1 MTDLATPAAA
11 TASPSPAVAPL
22 SKAMVRRI
30 IFSSS
35 VGNALEWFDFSV
47 YGYFASIIARQFF
60 PMHDEWLSTL
70 LAIATFG
77 ISFLM
82 RPIGAVVLGIYGDR
96 KGRKAALTLAIA
108 LMMIGTL
115 TMAVMPPYASIGLT
129 APILIL
135 VARLVQGFAVGG
147 EFGSATAF
155 MVEHS
160 PTRRG
165 YFASWQFASQGLA
178 AILAA
183 AFGSLLTAWMSPE
196 HLGSWGWRI
205 PFLFG
210 VLIGPIGYYIRSH
223 LDETPEFLAMRHER
237 DGLAHEGGHGDLTG
251 RSKEISKAGGNL
263 SDPAASF
270 SSHWVNLLLAIGI
283 VAQSTV
289 GVYVLQLY
297 MPLYAVKQLHMPAA
311 VSFGAVV
318 LNGGLQLVLS
328 PVMGAWS
335 DRIGRIRI
343 MFGTSLLMAVLIY
356 PMFALLQSHPTVGW
370 LLLLQGNGRHPQG
383 RLFRTDASLDVGD
396 LSDPRAFDGP
406 FYRLQHRRNGLRRLC
421 SDDCRDLHPFDRR
434 QACAKLLCADCCAV
448 VRPVARN
455 RRVAQTAFAARP
467 IPFAFNLRPSHA
479 RRFSGR

>member
-11 TASPSPAVAPL
+11 KASRSPATTPP
-22 SKAMVRRI
+22 SKAMIRRI

-47 YGYFASIIARQFF
+47 YGYFASIIAKEFF

-70 LAIATFG
+70 LAVATFG

-96 KGRKAALTLAIA
+96 KGRKGALTLAIA
-108 LMMIGTL
+108 LMMVGTL

-129 APILIL
+129 APVLIL
-135 VARLVQGFAVGG
+135 LARLVQGFAVGG

-183 AFGSLLTAWMSPE
+183 AFGSVLTAWMSPE
-196 HLGSWGWRI
+196 HLSSWGWRI

-210 VLIGPIGYYIRSH
+210 LLIGPIGYYIRSH
-223 LDETPEFLAMRHER
+223 LDETPEFLAMRRER
-237 DGLAHEGGHGDLTG
+237 DGLGHEGGHDELKG
-251 RSKEISKAGGNL
+251 RSKELNKA
-263 SDPAASF
+263 SAPAASF
-270 SSHWVNLLLAIGI
+270 SSQWVNLLLAIGI

-318 LNGGLQLVLS
+318 LNGGLQLLLS

-343 MFGTSLLMAVLIY
+343 MLGTSLLMGVLIY

-370 LLLLQGNGRHPQG
+370 LLLLQGTAGILKAAYSGPMPALMSEIFPTQVRSTGLSIAYSIGVTIFGGFAPTIVETFIHLTGDKLAPSYYVLTAALLSGLSLVAVAWRRRHPG
-383 RLFRTDASLDVGD
+383 RGVSL
-396 LSDPRAFDGP
+396 
-406 FYRLQHRRNGLRRLC
+406 
-421 SDDCRDLHPFDRR
+421 
-434 QACAKLLCADCCAV
+434 
-448 VRPVARN
+448 
-455 RRVAQTAFAARP
+455 
-467 IPFAFNLRPSHA
+467 SH
-479 RRFSGR
+479 SI

>member
-1 MTDLATPAAA
+1 MTDLASPAAA
-11 TASPSPAVAPL
+11 AAAPHPAAPV

-47 YGYFASIIARQFF
+47 YGYFASLIAKQFF

-82 RPIGAVVLGIYGDR
+82 RPFGAVILGIYGDR
-96 KGRKAALTLAIA
+96 KGRKAALTLSIA
-108 LMMIGTL
+108 LMMVGTL
-115 TMAVMPPYASIGLT
+115 TMAVMPPYAAIGIT
-129 APILIL
+129 APVLIL

-196 HLGSWGWRI
+196 HLSSWGWRI

-223 LDETPEFLAMRHER
+223 LDETPEFLALRRER
-237 DGLAHEGGHGDLTG
+237 DHDESGGKPSGSPRGKT
-251 RSKEISKAGGNL
+251 

-270 SSHWVNLLLAIGI
+270 SSQWVNLLLAIGI

-343 MFGTSLLMAVLIY
+343 MLGTSLLMGVLIY

-370 LLLLQGNGRHPQG
+370 LLLLQGTAGILKAAYSGPMPALMSEIFPTHVRSTGLSIGYSIGVTVFGGFAPTIVETFIHLTGDKLAPSYYVLAAALLSG
-383 RLFRTDASLDVGD
+383 LSLAIV
-396 LSDPRAFDGP
+396 AW
-406 FYRLQHRRNGLRRLC
+406 RR
-421 SDDCRDLHPFDRR
+421 
-434 QACAKLLCADCCAV
+434 
-448 VRPVARN
+448 
-455 RRVAQTAFAARP
+455 RRVGRSISFA
-467 IPFAFNLRPSHA
+467 H
-479 RRFSGR
+479 

>member
-11 TASPSPAVAPL
+11 AASSSPAAAPP

-108 LMMIGTL
+108 LMMVGTL
-115 TMAVMPPYASIGLT
+115 TMAVMPPYASIGLA
-129 APILIL
+129 APVLIL

-178 AILAA
+178 AVLAA

-196 HLGSWGWRI
+196 HLGSWGWRL

-223 LDETPEFLAMRHER
+223 LDETPEFLAMRRER
-237 DGLAHEGGHGDLTG
+237 DSLDREGGHGGLQG
-251 RSKEISKAGGNL
+251 RSKDSNNA
-263 SDPAASF
+263 SDPVASF

-318 LNGGLQLVLS
+318 LNGGLQFLLS
-328 PVMGAWS
+328 PLMGAWS

-343 MFGTSLLMAVLIY
+343 MLGTSLLMGVLIY
-356 PMFALLQSHPTVGW
+356 PIFALLQSHPTVGW
-370 LLLLQGNGRHPQG
+370 LLLLQGTAGILKAAYSGPMPALMSEIFPTHVRSTGLSIAYSIGVTVFGGFAPTIVETFIHLTGDKLAPSYYVLTAALLSG
-383 RLFRTDASLDVGD
+383 LSLAIVAW
-396 LSDPRAFDGP
+396 R
-406 FYRLQHRRNGLRRLC
+406 RRNLRRGL
-421 SDDCRDLHPFDRR
+421 SL
-434 QACAKLLCADCCAV
+434 
-448 VRPVARN
+448 
-455 RRVAQTAFAARP
+455 
-467 IPFAFNLRPSHA
+467 SH
-479 RRFSGR
+479 SI

>member
-1 MTDLATPAAA
+1 
-11 TASPSPAVAPL
+11 
-22 SKAMVRRI
+22 
-30 IFSSS
+30 
-35 VGNALEWFDFSV
+35 
-47 YGYFASIIARQFF
+47 
-60 PMHDEWLSTL
+60 
-70 LAIATFG
+70 
-77 ISFLM
+77 
-82 RPIGAVVLGIYGDR
+82 
-96 KGRKAALTLAIA
+96 
-108 LMMIGTL
+108 
-115 TMAVMPPYASIGLT
+115 
-129 APILIL
+129 
-135 VARLVQGFAVGG
+135 VGG

-183 AFGSLLTAWMSPE
+183 AFGSVLTAWMSPE
-196 HLGSWGWRI
+196 HLSTWGWRI

-223 LDETPEFLAMRHER
+223 LDETPEFLAMRRER
-237 DGLAHEGGHGDLTG
+237 DGVGPEGGHGDLRARG
-251 RSKEISKAGGNL
+251 KEISKTKT

-318 LNGGLQLVLS
+318 LNGGLQLLLS

-343 MFGTSLLMAVLIY
+343 MLGTSLLMGVLIY

-370 LLLLQGNGRHPQG
+370 LLLLQGTAGILKAAYSGPMPALMSEIFPTHVRSTGLSIAYSIGVTVFGGFAPTIVETFIHLTGDKLAPSYYVLTAALLSGLSLAIVAWRRRH
-383 RLFRTDASLDVGD
+383 
-396 LSDPRAFDGP
+396 
-406 FYRLQHRRNGLRRLC
+406 LRRGQSL
-421 SDDCRDLHPFDRR
+421 
-434 QACAKLLCADCCAV
+434 
-448 VRPVARN
+448 
-455 RRVAQTAFAARP
+455 
-467 IPFAFNLRPSHA
+467 SH
-479 RRFSGR
+479 SI

>member
-11 TASPSPAVAPL
+11 AAPPSPAAAPP

-47 YGYFASIIARQFF
+47 YGYFASIIAKQFF

-82 RPIGAVVLGIYGDR
+82 RPFGAVVLGIYGDR

-108 LMMIGTL
+108 LMMVGTL

-129 APILIL
+129 APVLIL

-178 AILAA
+178 AVLAA

-196 HLGSWGWRI
+196 HLGSWGWRL

-223 LDETPEFLAMRHER
+223 LDETPEFLAMRRER
-237 DGLAHEGGHGDLTG
+237 DSLDREGGHGGLQG
-251 RSKEISKAGGNL
+251 RSKDSNNA
-263 SDPAASF
+263 SDPVASF

-318 LNGGLQLVLS
+318 LNGGLQFLLS
-328 PVMGAWS
+328 PLMGAWS

-343 MFGTSLLMAVLIY
+343 MLGTSLLMGVLIY
-356 PMFALLQSHPTVGW
+356 PIFALLQSHPTVGW
-370 LLLLQGNGRHPQG
+370 LLLLQGTAGILKAAYSGPMPALMSEIFPTHVRSTGLSIAYSIGVTVFGGFAPTIVETFIHLTGDKLAPSYYVLTAALLSG
-383 RLFRTDASLDVGD
+383 LSLAIVAW
-396 LSDPRAFDGP
+396 R
-406 FYRLQHRRNGLRRLC
+406 RRNLRRGL
-421 SDDCRDLHPFDRR
+421 SL
-434 QACAKLLCADCCAV
+434 
-448 VRPVARN
+448 
-455 RRVAQTAFAARP
+455 
-467 IPFAFNLRPSHA
+467 SH
-479 RRFSGR
+479 SI

>member
-1 MTDLATPAAA
+1 MNDIASPAAA
-11 TASPSPAVAPL
+11 EAVSPDSAAPPM
-22 SKAMVRRI
+22 SKGMIRRI

-47 YGYFASIIARQFF
+47 YGYFAGIIAKQFF

-108 LMMIGTL
+108 LMMAGTL
-115 TMAVMPPYASIGLT
+115 TMAVMPPYAMIGLA
-129 APILIL
+129 APVLIL

-160 PTRRG
+160 PTKRG
-165 YFASWQFASQGLA
+165 YYASWQFASQGLA

-183 AFGSLLTAWMSPE
+183 TFGSMLTAWMSPE
-196 HLGSWGWRI
+196 HLGNWGWRI

-223 LDETPEFLAMRHER
+223 LDETPEFLAMRRQR
-237 DGLAHEGGHGDLTG
+237 DTA
-251 RSKEISKAGGNL
+251 AAAAA
-263 SDPAASF
+263 DPTASF
-270 SSHWVNLLLAIGI
+270 GSQWVNLLLAIGI

-297 MPLYAVKQLHMPAA
+297 MPMYAVKQLHMPAA

-318 LNGGLQLVLS
+318 LNGGLQLILS

-343 MFGTSLLMAVLIY
+343 MLGTSILMGLLIY
-356 PMFALLQSHPTVGW
+356 PMFALLQSYPTVGW
-370 LLLLQGNGRHPQG
+370 LLLLQGTSGILKAAYSGPMPALMSEIFPTHVRSTGLSIAYSIGVTIFGGFSPTIVETFIHLTGDKLAPSYYVLIAALLSGLSLVIVAWRRRHAGR
-383 RLFRTDASLDVGD
+383 DKA
-396 LSDPRAFDGP
+396 
-406 FYRLQHRRNGLRRLC
+406 
-421 SDDCRDLHPFDRR
+421 
-434 QACAKLLCADCCAV
+434 LLY
-448 VRPVARN
+448 
-455 RRVAQTAFAARP
+455 
-467 IPFAFNLRPSHA
+467 S
-479 RRFSGR
+479 S

>member
-1 MTDLATPAAA
+1 MTDIASHAAA
-11 TASPSPAVAPL
+11 AAVSADATFAPM
-22 SKAMVRRI
+22 SKGMVRRI

-47 YGYFASIIARQFF
+47 YGYFAGIIAKQFF

-82 RPIGAVVLGIYGDR
+82 RPIGAVVLGVYGDR
-96 KGRKAALTLAIA
+96 KGRKAALTLAIT
-108 LMMIGTL
+108 LMMAGTL
-115 TMAVMPPYASIGLT
+115 TMAVMPPYAMIGLA
-129 APILIL
+129 APVLIL

-160 PTRRG
+160 PTKRG
-165 YFASWQFASQGLA
+165 YYASWQFASQGLA

-183 AFGSLLTAWMSPE
+183 AFGSMLTAWMSPE

-223 LDETPEFLAMRHER
+223 LDETPEFLAMRRQR
-237 DGLAHEGGHGDLTG
+237 DDPTDPT
-251 RSKEISKAGGNL
+251 
-263 SDPAASF
+263 DPAASF
-270 SSHWVNLLLAIGI
+270 GSQWVNLLLATGI

-297 MPLYAVKQLHMPAA
+297 MPMYAVKQLHMPAA

-318 LNGGLQLVLS
+318 LNGGLQLILS

-343 MFGTSLLMAVLIY
+343 MLGTSILMGLLIY
-356 PMFALLQSHPTVGW
+356 PMFALLQSYPTVGW
-370 LLLLQGNGRHPQG
+370 LLLLQGTSGILKAAYSGPMPALMSEIFPTHVRSTGLSIAYSIGVTVFGGFSPTIVETFIHLTGDKLAPSYYVLIAALLSGLSLVIVAWRRRHAGRNK
-383 RLFRTDASLDVGD
+383 A
-396 LSDPRAFDGP
+396 
-406 FYRLQHRRNGLRRLC
+406 
-421 SDDCRDLHPFDRR
+421 
-434 QACAKLLCADCCAV
+434 LLY
-448 VRPVARN
+448 
-455 RRVAQTAFAARP
+455 
-467 IPFAFNLRPSHA
+467 S
-479 RRFSGR
+479 S

>member
-11 TASPSPAVAPL
+11 AAPPSPAAAPP

-47 YGYFASIIARQFF
+47 YGYFASIIAKQFF

-82 RPIGAVVLGIYGDR
+82 RPFGAVVLGIYGDR

-108 LMMIGTL
+108 LMMVGTL

-129 APILIL
+129 APVLIL

-178 AILAA
+178 AVLAA

-196 HLGSWGWRI
+196 HLGSWGWRL

-223 LDETPEFLAMRHER
+223 LDETPEFLAMRRER
-237 DGLAHEGGHGDLTG
+237 DSLDREGGHGGLQG
-251 RSKEISKAGGNL
+251 RSKDSNNA
-263 SDPAASF
+263 SDPVASF

-318 LNGGLQLVLS
+318 LNGGLQFLLS
-328 PVMGAWS
+328 PLMGAWS

-343 MFGTSLLMAVLIY
+343 MLGTSLLMGVLIY

-370 LLLLQGNGRHPQG
+370 LLLLQGTAGILKAAYSGPMPALMSEIFPTHVRSTGLSIAYSIGVTVFGGFAPTIVETFIHLTGDKLAPSYYVLTAALLSG
-383 RLFRTDASLDVGD
+383 LSLAIVAW
-396 LSDPRAFDGP
+396 R
-406 FYRLQHRRNGLRRLC
+406 RRNLRRGL
-421 SDDCRDLHPFDRR
+421 SL
-434 QACAKLLCADCCAV
+434 
-448 VRPVARN
+448 
-455 RRVAQTAFAARP
+455 
-467 IPFAFNLRPSHA
+467 SH
-479 RRFSGR
+479 SI

>member
-1 MTDLATPAAA
+1 MTDIASPAAA
-11 TASPSPAVAPL
+11 TVSCDSATPPM
-22 SKAMVRRI
+22 SKGMVRRI

-47 YGYFASIIARQFF
+47 YGYFAGVIAKQFF

-96 KGRKAALTLAIA
+96 KGRKAALTLAIT
-108 LMMIGTL
+108 LMMVGTL
-115 TMAVMPPYASIGLT
+115 TMAVMPPYAMIGIA
-129 APILIL
+129 APVLIL
-135 VARLVQGFAVGG
+135 AARLVQGFAVGG

-160 PTRRG
+160 PTKRG
-165 YFASWQFASQGLA
+165 YYASWQFASQGLA

-183 AFGSLLTAWMSPE
+183 AFGSVLTAWMSPD
-196 HLGSWGWRI
+196 HLSSWGWRI

-223 LDETPEFLAMRHER
+223 LDETPEFLALRERR
-237 DGLAHEGGHGDLTG
+237 DGLAGLGEQGGGSTKVG
-251 RSKEISKAGGNL
+251 AISTEAM
-263 SDPAASF
+263 DPTASLG
-270 SSHWVNLLLAIGI
+270 SQWVNLLLAIGI

-297 MPLYAVKQLHMPAA
+297 MPMYAVKQLHMPAA

-318 LNGGLQLVLS
+318 LNGGLQLILS

-343 MFGTSLLMAVLIY
+343 MLGTSILMGLLIY
-356 PMFALLQSHPTVGW
+356 PMFALLQSYPTVGW
-370 LLLLQGNGRHPQG
+370 LLLLQGTSGILKAAYSGPMPALMSEIFPTHVRSTGLSIAYSIGVTIFGGFSPTIVETFIHLTGDKLAPSYYVLIAALLSGISLVIVAWRRRHLGR
-383 RLFRTDASLDVGD
+383 TEA
-396 LSDPRAFDGP
+396 
-406 FYRLQHRRNGLRRLC
+406 
-421 SDDCRDLHPFDRR
+421 
-434 QACAKLLCADCCAV
+434 LLY
-448 VRPVARN
+448 
-455 RRVAQTAFAARP
+455 
-467 IPFAFNLRPSHA
+467 PS
-479 RRFSGR
+479 

>member
-1 MTDLATPAAA
+1 
-11 TASPSPAVAPL
+11 
-22 SKAMVRRI
+22 
-30 IFSSS
+30 
-35 VGNALEWFDFSV
+35 
-47 YGYFASIIARQFF
+47 
-60 PMHDEWLSTL
+60 
-70 LAIATFG
+70 
-77 ISFLM
+77 M

-108 LMMIGTL
+108 LMMVGTL

-129 APILIL
+129 APVLIL
-135 VARLVQGFAVGG
+135 LARLVQGFAVGG

-183 AFGSLLTAWMSPE
+183 AFGSVLTAWMSPE
-196 HLGSWGWRI
+196 HLSSWGWRI

-210 VLIGPIGYYIRSH
+210 LLIGPIGYYIRSH
-223 LDETPEFLAMRHER
+223 LDETPEFLAMRRER
-237 DGLAHEGGHGDLTG
+237 DGLGHEGGHDELKG
-251 RSKEISKAGGNL
+251 RSKEINKA
-263 SDPAASF
+263 SAPAASF
-270 SSHWVNLLLAIGI
+270 SSQWVNLLLAIGI

-318 LNGGLQLVLS
+318 LNGGLQLLLS

-343 MFGTSLLMAVLIY
+343 MLGTSLLMGVLIY

-370 LLLLQGNGRHPQG
+370 LLLLQGTAGILKAAYSGPMPALMSEIFPTQVRSTGLSIAYSIGVTIFGGFAPTIVETFIHLTGDKLAPSYYVLTAALLSGLSLVAVAWRRRHPG
-383 RLFRTDASLDVGD
+383 RGVSL
-396 LSDPRAFDGP
+396 
-406 FYRLQHRRNGLRRLC
+406 
-421 SDDCRDLHPFDRR
+421 
-434 QACAKLLCADCCAV
+434 
-448 VRPVARN
+448 
-455 RRVAQTAFAARP
+455 
-467 IPFAFNLRPSHA
+467 SH
-479 RRFSGR
+479 SI

>member
-1 MTDLATPAAA
+1 MTDIASPAAA
-11 TASPSPAVAPL
+11 EAVSPDSAAPPM
-22 SKAMVRRI
+22 SKGMIRRI

-47 YGYFASIIARQFF
+47 YGYFAGIIAKQFF

-96 KGRKAALTLAIA
+96 KGRKAALTLAIT
-108 LMMIGTL
+108 LMMAGTL
-115 TMAVMPPYASIGLT
+115 TMAVMPPYAMIGLA
-129 APILIL
+129 APVLIL

-160 PTRRG
+160 PTKRG
-165 YFASWQFASQGLA
+165 YYASWQFASQGLA

-183 AFGSLLTAWMSPE
+183 AFGAMLTAWMSPE
-196 HLGSWGWRI
+196 HLGNWGWRI

-223 LDETPEFLAMRHER
+223 LDETPEFLAMRRQR
-237 DGLAHEGGHGDLTG
+237 DTA
-251 RSKEISKAGGNL
+251 AAAAV
-263 SDPAASF
+263 DPTASF
-270 SSHWVNLLLAIGI
+270 GSQWVNLLLAIGI

-297 MPLYAVKQLHMPAA
+297 MPMYAVKQLHMPAA

-318 LNGGLQLVLS
+318 LNGGLQLILS

-343 MFGTSLLMAVLIY
+343 MLGTSILMGLLIY
-356 PMFALLQSHPTVGW
+356 PMFALLQSYPTVGW
-370 LLLLQGNGRHPQG
+370 LLLLQGTSGILKAAYSGPMPALMSEIFPTHVRSTGLSIAYSIGVTIFGGFSPTIVETFIHLTGDKLAPSYYVLIAALLSGLSLVIVAWRRRHAGR
-383 RLFRTDASLDVGD
+383 DKA
-396 LSDPRAFDGP
+396 
-406 FYRLQHRRNGLRRLC
+406 
-421 SDDCRDLHPFDRR
+421 
-434 QACAKLLCADCCAV
+434 LLY
-448 VRPVARN
+448 
-455 RRVAQTAFAARP
+455 
-467 IPFAFNLRPSHA
+467 S
-479 RRFSGR
+479 S